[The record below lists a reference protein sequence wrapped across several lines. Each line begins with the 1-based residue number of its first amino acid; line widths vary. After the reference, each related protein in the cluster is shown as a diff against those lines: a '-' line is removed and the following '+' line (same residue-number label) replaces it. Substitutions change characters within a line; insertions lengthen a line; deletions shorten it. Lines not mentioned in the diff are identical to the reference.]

1 MIKFYRKIRQKML
14 VQNKFS
20 NYLIYA
26 IGEIVLVVIGILIAL
41 ALNNWNENRKEK
53 ITEIQLYKEIKDDLV
68 FSLRDLKSGLKSHNE
83 DYNHT
88 IKLRDHIKKK
98 FALNDSISL
107 YMRTINR
114 DDQFFPRTSGFEALK
129 SIGFKTLSN
138 DTLRENITNLFQL
151 GFERIVGMGRDK
163 APVRNF
169 EFLNPFMDKYLRLS
183 DSTFY
188 RELDENHCTLM
199 YKREIANYDNLL
211 NDELLL
217 LKLQDAISIRG
228 FKIRYY
234 NRIIG
239 WTKSLISEIE
249 FEIKSLKK

>member
-1 MIKFYRKIRQKML
+1 MIKFFRKIRQKL
-14 VQNKFS
+14 LAQNKFS

-41 ALNNWNENRKEK
+41 ALNNWNEDRKEK

-68 FSLRDLKSGLKSHNE
+68 FSLRDLESGLKGHYE

-107 YMRTINR
+107 YMRTING

-169 EFLNPFMDKYLRLS
+169 EFLNSFVDRNLRLS

-188 RELDENHCTLM
+188 SKLNENDSTLM

-217 LKLQDAISIRG
+217 LKLQDAISIRS
-228 FKIRYY
+228 FKIWNY

-239 WTKSLISEIE
+239 WTKSIIVEIE
-249 FEIKSLKK
+249 AEINHLKK